1 MEKAIT
7 VVGGDLRI
15 VKLVEMLINDGYKV
29 YTYALE
35 NSEDLLNLN
44 GVEMCPTLDEAIS
57 HSKVVV
63 GPVPLSSD
71 RKRLTSPFGR
81 NSVDIEDFIK
91 KLKGKYLIAGTIN
104 IKEELDNNQI
114 QYTDL
119 LKREEF
125 SVLNTIATA
134 EGTIQIAMEETQ
146 RTVHGSNVLVMGF
159 GRIGKVLAKML
170 DGIGAKVYC
179 EARKNEDI
187 SWIKAYGYNPIHL
200 NHLDENLDK
209 FDIII
214 NTIPFQLLD
223 GNRLDLVKK
232 EVVIVDLASN
242 PGGVDRKAARD
253 RNLKVIWALSL
264 PAKVAPLTS
273 AEFIKET
280 LYHVLKELSKS
291 YVLLSI
297 VTEFSSELYKLSC
310 PQYVL
315 SPIPFGNGFDTSI
328 GL

>member
-1 MEKAIT
+1 MEKSIA

-15 VKLVEMLINDGYKV
+15 VKLIEMLNNDGYKV

-35 NSEDLLNLN
+35 NSEELLNLD
-44 GVEMCPTLDEAIS
+44 GVDMCPTLEEAVS
-57 HSKVVV
+57 YSKVVI

-71 RKRLTSPFGR
+71 RKRLSTPFGR
-81 NSVDIEDFIK
+81 NNVNLEEFVEA
-91 KLKGKYLIAGTIN
+91 LKGKYLIAGNIG
-104 IKEELDNNQI
+104 IKEQLDNNNI
-114 QYTDL
+114 QFTDL

-146 RTVHGSNVLVMGF
+146 RTIHGSNVLVMGF
-159 GRIGKVLAKML
+159 GRIGKVLSKML

-200 NHLDENLDK
+200 NDLNEHLGK
-209 FDIII
+209 FDVII
-214 NTIPFQLLD
+214 NTIPFQILD
-223 GNRLDLVKK
+223 DERLDLVKK

-242 PGGVDRKAARD
+242 PGGVDRKAAREKG
-253 RNLKVIWALSL
+253 LKVIWALSL

-280 LYHVLKELSKS
+280 LYHVLKEL
-291 YVLLSI
+291 
-297 VTEFSSELYKLSC
+297 
-310 PQYVL
+310 
-315 SPIPFGNGFDTSI
+315 
-328 GL
+328 

>member
-1 MEKAIT
+1 MENSIT
-7 VVGGDLRI
+7 VIGGDLRI
-15 VKLVEMLINDGYKV
+15 VKLVEMLDKDGYDV
-29 YTYALE
+29 YTYGLE
-35 NSEDLLNLN
+35 NSDELLCLES
-44 GVEMCPTLDEAIS
+44 VVMCPTLEDAVS
-57 HSKVVV
+57 HSKIVI

-71 RKRLTSPFGR
+71 KKRVSTPFGR
-81 NSVDIEDFIK
+81 NFVELEDFIEA
-91 KLKGKYLIAGTIN
+91 LKGKYLIAGNIG

-114 QYTDL
+114 QFTDL

-146 RTVHGSNVLVMGF
+146 RTVHGTNTLVMGF

-170 DGIGAKVYC
+170 SGIGANVYC
-179 EARKNEDI
+179 EARKDEDI

-200 NHLDENLDK
+200 NNLNENLGK

-223 GNRLDLVKK
+223 SEKLDLVKK
-232 EVVIVDLASN
+232 DAIIIDLASN
-242 PGGVDRKAARD
+242 PGGVDRKAAREK
-253 RNLKVIWALSL
+253 NLKVIWALSL

-280 LYHVLKELSKS
+280 LYHVLKE
-291 YVLLSI
+291 I
-297 VTEFSSELYKLSC
+297 
-310 PQYVL
+310 
-315 SPIPFGNGFDTSI
+315 
-328 GL
+328 

>member
-1 MEKAIT
+1 MEKSIT

-15 VKLVEMLINDGYKV
+15 VKLVEMLISDGYKV

-44 GVEMCPTLDEAIS
+44 GVEMCPTLSEAVS

-81 NSVDIEDFIK
+81 NSVELEDFVNN
-91 KLKGKYLIAGTIN
+91 LKGKYLIAGTIN
-104 IKEELDNNQI
+104 IKEELDSKQI
-114 QYTDL
+114 QYSDL

-200 NHLDENLDK
+200 NNLDEYLDK

-214 NTIPFQLLD
+214 NTIPFQILD
-223 GNRLDLVKK
+223 EQKLNLVKDD
-232 EVVIVDLASN
+232 VVIIDLASN

-253 RNLKVIWALSL
+253 KNLKVIWALSL

-280 LYHVLKELSKS
+280 LYHVLKEL
-291 YVLLSI
+291 
-297 VTEFSSELYKLSC
+297 
-310 PQYVL
+310 
-315 SPIPFGNGFDTSI
+315 
-328 GL
+328 

>member
-1 MEKAIT
+1 MEKSIT

-15 VKLVEMLINDGYKV
+15 VKLIEMLINDGYKV

-35 NSEDLLNLN
+35 NSEELLSLD
-44 GVEMCPTLDEAIS
+44 GVEMCPTLEEAVS
-57 HSKVVV
+57 YSKVVV

-71 RKRLTSPFGR
+71 RRRISSPFGR
-81 NSVDIEDFIK
+81 NFVELEHFVDAM
-91 KLKGKYLIAGTIN
+91 KGKYLIAGNIN
-104 IKEELDNNQI
+104 ITEQLEGMGV

-146 RTVHGSNVLVMGF
+146 RTVHGTNVLIMGF

-170 DGIGAKVYC
+170 DGIGAKVSC
-179 EARKNEDI
+179 EARKDEDI

-200 NHLDENLDK
+200 NDLNENLNK

-223 GNRLDLVKK
+223 SDRLDLVKNDA
-232 EVVIVDLASN
+232 VIIDLASN
-242 PGGVDRKAARD
+242 PGGVDRKAAREKGI
-253 RNLKVIWALSL
+253 KVIWALSL

-280 LYHVLKELSKS
+280 LYHVLKEL
-291 YVLLSI
+291 
-297 VTEFSSELYKLSC
+297 
-310 PQYVL
+310 
-315 SPIPFGNGFDTSI
+315 
-328 GL
+328 

>member
-1 MEKAIT
+1 MNNMEKAIT

-15 VKLVEMLINDGYKV
+15 VKLIEMLNNDGYKV

-35 NSEDLLNLN
+35 NSEELLSLD
-44 GVEMCPTLDEAIS
+44 GVEMCPTLEEAVS
-57 HSKVVV
+57 YSKVVV

-71 RKRLTSPFGR
+71 RRRISSPFGR
-81 NSVDIEDFIK
+81 NVVELEDFISA
-91 KLKGKYLIAGTIN
+91 LKGKYLIAGNIN
-104 IKEELDNNQI
+104 ITDKLEEMGVQSI
-114 QYTDL
+114 DL

-146 RTVHGSNVLVMGF
+146 RTVHGTNVLIMGF

-200 NHLDENLDK
+200 NDLDENLGK

-214 NTIPFQLLD
+214 NTIPFQLLSAEK
-223 GNRLDLVKK
+223 LDLVKP
-232 EVVIVDLASN
+232 EAVIIDLASN
-242 PGGVDRKAARD
+242 PGGVDRKAAREKG
-253 RNLKVIWALSL
+253 LKVIWALSL

-280 LYHVLKELSKS
+280 LYHVLKEL
-291 YVLLSI
+291 
-297 VTEFSSELYKLSC
+297 
-310 PQYVL
+310 
-315 SPIPFGNGFDTSI
+315 
-328 GL
+328 

>member
-1 MEKAIT
+1 MNNMEKAIT

-15 VKLVEMLINDGYKV
+15 VKLIEMLINDGYKV

-35 NSEDLLNLN
+35 NSEELLNLD
-44 GVEMCPTLDEAIS
+44 GVEMCPTLEEAVS
-57 HSKVVV
+57 YSKVVV

-71 RKRLTSPFGR
+71 RRRISAPFGR
-81 NSVDIEDFIK
+81 NSVELEDFVEA
-91 KLKGKYLIAGTIN
+91 LKGKYLIAGNIN
-104 IKEELDNNQI
+104 ITEKLEEMGVQS
-114 QYTDL
+114 TDL

-146 RTVHGSNVLVMGF
+146 RTVHGTNVLIMGF

-179 EARKNEDI
+179 EARKDEDI

-200 NHLDENLDK
+200 NDLDENLNK

-214 NTIPFQLLD
+214 NTIPFQLLNAD
-223 GNRLDLVKK
+223 KLDLVKP
-232 EVVIVDLASN
+232 EAVIIDLASN
-242 PGGVDRKAARD
+242 PGGVDRKAAREK
-253 RNLKVIWALSL
+253 NIKVIWALSL

-280 LYHVLKELSKS
+280 LYHVLKEL
-291 YVLLSI
+291 
-297 VTEFSSELYKLSC
+297 
-310 PQYVL
+310 
-315 SPIPFGNGFDTSI
+315 
-328 GL
+328 